1 MNNKDIK
8 NLIKQEAEKVEIKD
22 YSQQIVYSANHEIK
36 AKKNKS
42 YKLKLAIGAV
52 AIMACFILV
61 LIPILNVFSKVK
73 IMEVGNAEKVFSK
86 EIIAAGNFIN
96 TIENWDDL
104 SLEINSMSYY
114 EFNKEEELDT
124 DDDNENEEDLDED
137 SNAELLNI
145 EYKQIAKELHS
156 YITTSNILL
165 NKDYQINYENNKDK
179 EYKEYEY
186 KIKVVTNKS
195 QYIAYYNEK
204 KSNNKLICEGVVLMD
219 NKQFILNSTK
229 KEKGNETITDTFIH
243 YKNNKIRITNENSV
257 GENEFEY
264 EYYVGNQLIKAVEY
278 STEEENGVIST
289 EIEIKNQD
297 MTVAYTIEQKHDSI
311 ICSYETE
318 EIECEIL
325 VDIFEEYY
333 LYIFEDKTE
342 IKIVV

>member
-8 NLIKQEAEKVEIKD
+8 NLIKQEAGKVEIKD
-22 YSQQIVYSANHEIK
+22 YSQQIVYSTKHEVK
-36 AKKNKS
+36 EKKSNKL
-42 YKLKLAIGAV
+42 KLKLAMGTF
-52 AIMACFILV
+52 AIIVCLVLV
-61 LIPILNVFSKVK
+61 LIPILNVFSKVQ

-104 SLEINSMSYY
+104 SFEINNMTYY
-114 EFNKEEELDT
+114 ESDKEEEIDS
-124 DDDNENEEDLDED
+124 DDDNEEDLDED
-137 SNAELLNI
+137 DNLELLNI
-145 EYKQIAKELHS
+145 EYQQIANELHS

-165 NKDYQINYENNKDK
+165 NKDYQIIYENNKDR

-186 KIKVVTNKS
+186 KIKVVTNNS

-204 KSNNKLICEGVVLMD
+204 KSNDNKLICDGIVLMD
-219 NKQFILNSTK
+219 NKQFILKSTK

-264 EYYVGNQLIKAVEY
+264 EYYIGNQLIKAVEY

-289 EIEIKNQD
+289 EIEIETQD
-297 MTVAYTIEQKHDSI
+297 IAVSYTIEQKQDLI
-311 ICSYETE
+311 NCSYETE

-342 IKIVV
+342 IKIVL